1 MLASESLIFIR
12 ESFRNVRNGQKLSG
26 RCKDFRRPLCYA
38 GIQTGGNI
46 DMKKIL
52 EIRNLSKS
60 YGRRG
65 YQTWVLRDISLDIFQ
80 GDFIGIMGPSGAGAR
95 VIIRPS

>member
-1 MLASESLIFIR
+1 M
-12 ESFRNVRNGQKLSG
+12 N
-26 RCKDFRRPLCYA
+26 
-38 GIQTGGNI
+38 
-46 DMKKIL
+46 KIL

-80 GDFIGIMGPSGAGAR
+80 GDFIGIMGPSGAGKTTLLNMLSTLDK
-95 VIIRPS
+95 PSRGEILLDGENIVEMKNRQLSQVRRDKIGFIFQ

>member
-1 MLASESLIFIR
+1 M
-12 ESFRNVRNGQKLSG
+12 N
-26 RCKDFRRPLCYA
+26 
-38 GIQTGGNI
+38 
-46 DMKKIL
+46 KIL

>member
-1 MLASESLIFIR
+1 M
-12 ESFRNVRNGQKLSG
+12 N
-26 RCKDFRRPLCYA
+26 
-38 GIQTGGNI
+38 
-46 DMKKIL
+46 KIL

-80 GDFIGIMGPSGAGAR
+80 GDFIGIMGPSGAGKTTLLNMLSTLDKLPGER
-95 VIIRPS
+95 SFWMGKTLWR